1 MTSDPIAET
10 MQRLIRRVC
19 GEFMEMP
26 GLRLTAAQ
34 AQRLWGLDEPTCTNL
49 LHFLV
54 DARFLQVTGDGCF
67 ARLTDGVFAVSALGR
82 AGQGANRSE
91 VRDTADTP
99 RVLRGVRRTRSIP

>member
-10 MQRLIRRVC
+10 MQRLSRRIC
-19 GEFMEMP
+19 GEYMEMP

-34 AQRLWGLDEPTCTNL
+34 AQRLWGLDESTCTNL

-67 ARLTDGVFAVSALGR
+67 ARLTDGVFAVSGWPS
-82 AGQGANRSE
+82 ANRSD

-99 RVLRGVRRTRSIP
+99 RVLRAVRRTRSIP